1 MMDALQMQRLEQ
13 LNRVALTDDERSAA
27 LTFFENRF
35 GEMKKCDTVD
45 TENTERMVHVLPLEN
60 VLRADEK
67 KKIFS
72 REDLLKGAPEQT
84 DGYWQVPRLLE

>member
-1 MMDALQMQRLEQ
+1 MDALLMQRLEQ
-13 LNRVALTDDERSAA
+13 LNRVALTEEEREST
-27 LTFFENRF
+27 LVFFEKRF
-35 GEMKKCDTVD
+35 KDMKTCDRVD
-45 TENTERMVHVLPLEN
+45 TEITERMVHVLPLEN

>member
-1 MMDALQMQRLEQ
+1 MDALLMQRLEQ
-13 LNRVALTDDERSAA
+13 LNRVALTEEEREST
-27 LTFFENRF
+27 LVFFEKRF
-35 GEMKKCDTVD
+35 KDMKTCDRVD

>member
-1 MMDALQMQRLEQ
+1 MDACQMQRLEQ
-13 LNRVALTDDERSAA
+13 LNRVALTDEEREKA
-27 LTFFENRF
+27 LAFFASRF
-35 GEMKKCDTVD
+35 ADMEKCNAVD
-45 TENTERMVHVLPLEN
+45 TENTERMVHIFALEN

-72 REDLLKGAPEQT
+72 REDLLKGAPEQS

>member
-1 MMDALQMQRLEQ
+1 MDACQMQRLEQ
-13 LNRVALTDDERSAA
+13 LNRVALTDDERTAT
-27 LTFFENRF
+27 LTFFESRF
-35 GEMKKCDTVD
+35 ADMKKCDAVD
-45 TENTERMVHVLPLEN
+45 TENTERQVHVFALEN

-72 REDLLKGAPEQT
+72 REDLLKAAPEQT

>member
-1 MMDALQMQRLEQ
+1 MDALLMQRLEQ
-13 LNRVALTDDERSAA
+13 LNRVALTEEERKST
-27 LTFFENRF
+27 LVFFEKRF
-35 GEMKKCDTVD
+35 TDMKICDRVD

>member
-1 MMDALQMQRLEQ
+1 
-13 LNRVALTDDERSAA
+13 
-27 LTFFENRF
+27 
-35 GEMKKCDTVD
+35 
-45 TENTERMVHVLPLEN
+45 NTERMVHIFALEN

>member
-1 MMDALQMQRLEQ
+1 MDAMQMQRLEQ
-13 LNRVALTDDERSAA
+13 LNRVALTEDERS
-27 LTFFENRF
+27 LTLAFFEKRF
-35 GEMKKCDTVD
+35 ADMESCNAVDTV
-45 TENTERMVHVLPLEN
+45 NTERMVHVFPLEN

>member
-1 MMDALQMQRLEQ
+1 MDACQMQRLEQ
-13 LNRVALTDDERSAA
+13 LNRVALTEDERTAA
-27 LTFFENRF
+27 LAFFAARF
-35 GEMKKCDTVD
+35 ADMEKCNAVD
-45 TENTERMVHVLPLEN
+45 TENTERMVHVFALEN

-72 REDLLKGAPEQT
+72 REDLLKGAPEQA

>member
-1 MMDALQMQRLEQ
+1 MDAMQMQRLEQ
-13 LNRVALTDDERSAA
+13 LNRVALTEDERS
-27 LTFFENRF
+27 LTLAFFEKRF
-35 GEMKKCDTVD
+35 ADMESCNAVD
-45 TENTERMVHVLPLEN
+45 TENTERMVHVFPLEN